1 MAMPQKQET
10 RGRAFRRG
18 FLGRGALLSLLIHV
32 NGLSIVGMV
41 IWTLAEKEI
50 AQRPDEVDV
59 AFEDM
64 SAADLPKDLPPLDAP
79 TPDSLDVPPPPKQ
92 DKRKQLVAQAA
103 EKQKQPDKPEPEIVV
118 PPLPPMPEPPPPP
131 PEKRSGHEKMVDL
144 ETDKDVEP
152 PPDAKFLAEKNSRAD
167 EETRARD
174 TNLEKAQK
182 GDAPASSPSDRDDT
196 SPGSDKAKIAEL
208 EDVKSALGRKAP
220 DVTPHVQPEQVQAER
235 RPENK
240 SPLALRDPAPR
251 SHELTPET
259 ADPSLPRAADGDLAR
274 PDRNVRG
281 PKTDPT
287 AAANG
292 KRIKLALSGEDYEYL
307 FGAEAEAERHLAQ
320 KQRSSKLGRGDQKR
334 ARVLAALENFIPE
347 IREGNVTSLNARA
360 APFAAFIARMHRNIH
375 KLWGFGALEDWDDLP
390 GSSPFNN
397 PNLLTTLDI
406 VLERD
411 GTVGKVTMVRS
422 SGYLPYDAAAIDT
435 VYSAG
440 PYPDP
445 PRGMRSPNGK
455 IYIRWRFYRDDRQ
468 CATSGVDHAIL
479 DNAPAGGDH
488 PDGDGHDHDHEHG
501 SATAAPPAPAGV
513 NGGGPRRLQRLDR
526 GKHHAGMERLDQEVA
541 VAEEAA
547 GENHGSAPAPAAAAS
562 RATDPAA
569 RTVAERWFGA
579 LAAGRAR
586 AMVET
591 VVLPFRTGGKEVSR
605 RDALE
610 AMLSDL
616 SRETRS
622 AGAGAS
628 RLEIHTTASLRA
640 AIGKL
645 PPNVDDGT
653 GEQLYALATS
663 GGHDVLI
670 LILAQRGGHWRP
682 VGLVRR

>member
-1 MAMPQKQET
+1 MPPKQET
-10 RGRAFRRG
+10 RGRSSGQGFRRG
-18 FLGRGALLSLLIHV
+18 FLGRGFLLSLLLHV
-32 NGLSIVGMV
+32 NGLSLVGML
-41 IWTLAEKEI
+41 IWTMAEKEI

-59 AFEDM
+59 AFEEI

-79 TPDSLDVPPPPKQ
+79 APDSLDVPPAPKV
-92 DKRKQLVAQAA
+92 DKRKQKLA
-103 EKQKQPDKPEPEIVV
+103 EALEKPKQPSQPEPEIVV
-118 PPLPPMPEPPPPP
+118 PPLPPMPEQPPPP

-144 ETDKDVEP
+144 ETDREVEAP
-152 PPDAKFLAEKNSRAD
+152 ADAKFLAEKNSRAD

-182 GDAPASSPSDRDDT
+182 GDAPASSPSNREDT
-196 SPGSDKAKIAEL
+196 APGGDKEKIAEL
-208 EDVKSALGRKAP
+208 EDVKSELGRKAP
-220 DVTPHVQPEQVQAER
+220 DVTPHVQPEQIQAER

-251 SHELTPET
+251 AHELTPET
-259 ADPSLPRAADGDLAR
+259 ADPSLPRADDGELAR

-292 KRIKLALSGEDYEYL
+292 KQIKLALSAQDYEYM
-307 FGAEAEAERHLAQ
+307 FGAEAEAERRLAQ
-320 KQRSSKLGRGDQKR
+320 KQRSTKLGRGEQKR

-488 PDGDGHDHDHEHG
+488 GDGDGHDHDHESG
-501 SATAAPPAPAGV
+501 GAAAPAPGV

-526 GKHHAGMERLDQEVA
+526 AKHRAGLERLDQEVA
-541 VAEEAA
+541 TAEDAA
-547 GENHGSAPAPAAAAS
+547 VGSQQSAQESASAATRS
-562 RATDPAA
+562 SDPAA
-569 RTVAERWFGA
+569 RVVAERWFGA

-586 AMVET
+586 TMLEMA
-591 VVLPFRTGGKEVSR
+591 VLPFRTSGKEVAR

-610 AMLSDL
+610 AMLNDL
-616 SRETRS
+616 ARETR
-622 AGAGAS
+622 GAGGGGPS
-628 RLEIHTTASLRA
+628 RLEIHTTASLRGT
-640 AIGKL
+640 IGKL
-645 PPNVDDGT
+645 PPNVDDGS

-670 LILAQRGGHWRP
+670 LILGQRGGQWRP